1 MKKVVMLGII
11 LVLFVVSGCE
21 SKFGSAAGGA
31 VVGGAAGVGGYE
43 YHLRRQ
49 LDRIEQDYKDG
60 KLDVQEYAI
69 RKNQIERDSLIR

>member
-31 VVGGAAGVGGYE
+31 VVGGVAGAGGYE

-60 KLDVQEYAI
+60 KMDVQEYDI